1 MDMSA
6 DLFAYSS
13 ANNPA
18 DNFADSFADSFEA
31 LLVDKSNRQD
41 SWLVAKHSA
50 DSLRATPR
58 EGAQTQLAVEWVL
71 FVQKL
76 PVERWSTSK
85 LWRWGKPLT

>member
-13 ANNPA
+13 ANNL
-18 DNFADSFADSFEA
+18 ADSFADSFAA
-31 LLVDKSNRQD
+31 LLVDKSIRQD

>member
-18 DNFADSFADSFEA
+18 DSSAE
-31 LLVDKSNRQD
+31 LLVDKSCRQD
-41 SWLVAKHSA
+41 RWLVVKHSA